1 MIHAL
6 VAFVFILASA
16 FRHRHGLALENLAL
30 RQQLAVYQRRHPRP
44 RLRSRDRIFP
54 VWLSK
59 DTTGAQA
66 CSSTFRRLSDAAT
79 SRLQGVDCNLKRR
92 MAVIAT
98 GRFQNFT
105 GAGAR
110 QIRRGRRSLVSASVA
125 L

>member
-66 CSSTFRRLSDAAT
+66 LFVDISTPL
-79 SRLQGVDCNLKRR
+79 
-92 MAVIAT
+92 
-98 GRFQNFT
+98 GR
-105 GAGAR
+105 GDK
-110 QIRRGRRSLVSASVA
+110 SVA
-125 L
+125 RG